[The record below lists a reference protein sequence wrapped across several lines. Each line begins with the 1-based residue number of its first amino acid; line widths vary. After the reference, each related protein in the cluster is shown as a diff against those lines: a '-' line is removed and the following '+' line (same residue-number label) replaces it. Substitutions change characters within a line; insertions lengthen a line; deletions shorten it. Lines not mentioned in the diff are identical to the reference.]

1 MRFISKAIL
10 TLSLISLSCSGA
22 YAWNL
27 SDLLGKAQ
35 ESMGNTSVDGVL
47 GLVDGLFSNS
57 DFDVAQLEGTWEV
70 TGSAVGM
77 NSDQA
82 LANIGGKAATLAIE
96 KKLDPYFQSYGLT
109 GSQITFDKEGNFT
122 LKLKKMSISGTVT
135 KTGKSDF
142 QTQFNVFGS
151 TKLSS
156 MGTYFEKGV
165 TGSTLSVM
173 WDASKAITLMQ
184 GIASFVKVKSASTIA
199 SLLSQY
205 DDLYVGFKLSKVK

>member
-10 TLSLISLSCSGA
+10 TLSLILLSCGGA
-22 YAWNL
+22 RAWNL

-35 ESMGNTSVDGVL
+35 ESMGNTNVDGVL

-57 DFDVAQLEGTWEV
+57 DFDVVQLEGTWEV

-77 NSDQA
+77 NSDKA
-82 LANIGGKAATLAIE
+82 LANLGGKAATLAIE
-96 KKLDPYFQSYGLT
+96 KKLDPYFKNYGLT
-109 GSQITFDKEGNFT
+109 GLQITFDKEGNFT
-122 LKLKKMSISGTVT
+122 LKLKKMTISGTVT

-151 TKLSS
+151 TKLSP

-173 WDASKAITLMQ
+173 WMRAKQSPLCR
-184 GIASFVKVKSASTIA
+184 G
-199 SLLSQY
+199 
-205 DDLYVGFKLSKVK
+205 